1 MAIASWGTAPWSPEV
16 CMNSVR
22 FRSVL
27 AACCAAALLT
37 VACGQGTLNSPT
49 GPSGTLGSTALMAD
63 DAANISTA
71 ASSDDLYEPLG
82 RGNGK
87 DKGKGNGKDK
97 EKGEKGRGGDEDDDE
112 DGEDDRRGPNRGP
125 QNGRGMLSG
134 FVTAV
139 DADSLT
145 IRGVDVRV
153 TAATRIRHGHRTLTL
168 DDVSVGDHA
177 QARGTMNAAGTVLTA
192 SEVKV
197 EGAGD
202 DDGDDD
208 DGDDDADDQT

>member
-1 MAIASWGTAPWSPEV
+1 MAIASWRTAPWSPEV

-37 VACGQGTLNSPT
+37 VACGQGTLNSPA
-49 GPSGTLGSTALMAD
+49 GPSGAPGSTAMIAD
-63 DAANISTA
+63 DAANAPAA

-82 RGNGK
+82 RGN
-87 DKGKGNGKDK
+87 GNGKDK

-112 DGEDDRRGPNRGP
+112 DPDDDRRGPNRGP

-134 FVTAV
+134 FVTAL

-168 DDVSVGDHA
+168 ADISVGDHA